1 MRYPAKA
8 VFSTACAVMP
18 CLLALAVADSAPSPD
33 HGIIHFYEPR
43 AGEAKPA
50 DLRDPNVQGAEG
62 IFWWGNIEV
71 EEGVYDWSRVERELA
86 TWQSA
91 GKRLDVR
98 LATAHNGP
106 SMTPAWLFD
115 RYHVRRIGRGWWA
128 DFENGLG
135 DYVLGPDGVRTQ
147 DSSLVVGGK
156 SSVAGTS
163 TNVSPLTLLRLNPSI
178 RLEPGARFNVQFDYR
193 APQAVRAWIELIN
206 PREATTNRQSFSAEP
221 TFRGSR
227 SFTIQVPQ
235 SEGWRLSFGFDGPGS
250 LALDNV
256 NCIRLEGFPR
266 LHLTDFEG
274 DVRDWQMLSGARLT
288 RDPAQV
294 ISGRASLLLT
304 GADAAG
310 TNGICNQPLHFSLQ
324 RGHGYAFQ
332 IQYRALTAAVL
343 RYRIICR
350 DAPFDVLDQQVLK
363 LEPGTS
369 GRHGF
374 HYPAFVWRESCTV
387 EFSVVG
393 SGQVVLDDLNW
404 VRWSDRVT
412 CFPDYFNGIFAEK
425 WARFIT
431 RFAERYDNHPGIG
444 TVSVGGFGRW
454 EETIL
459 DDDAYGGLDPQWLA
473 RGFTHEKYLARITDC
488 MDLHRRLLPDK
499 PLRIC
504 LAFGLHQTN
513 DRDWLYRR
521 VAQAAVARGIGLTQN
536 GLSEKWDTWD
546 DNTSASYLWN
556 RYRFTPGV
564 TLTLETG
571 GQISRP
577 GPGAGHPIS
586 FLNRG
591 MIDGTDILFLY
602 GSDTKAQQVNRHLR
616 WTTEQLGRPVMTSFF
631 CRLGDVSLTHEH
643 SPAPLECRNLWL
655 GLRQFQADSASVL
668 YTNRLGE
675 RCAATSTGNPR
686 IVFDVDDRQQYH
698 GMYGVVV
705 SVKYLDEGADRFD
718 VTCFNSST
726 AKWET
731 LGSVIKTGSGGWKVA
746 SFLKSDWCHSPRN
759 GGEDVHADLAIEDG
773 GDGPETIAD
782 VELHFIPARE
792 WQRTVIASVEPGTNS
807 VLLTNTLS
815 RVIALPV
822 GDPVQ
827 FVAVPIWTGELERN
841 GLRGRMFAM
850 TTAGERLVAEKD
862 YVLPADK
869 DWFEL
874 PVVPEPGCTRYRL
887 ELSQPAGRVGWYR
900 AADGELAYRAWRY
913 AATNT
918 VAKLAGA
925 QGDELTFDA
934 LEPFCGLS
942 LALPDAAATNV
953 VNLRLRRQTGNSWPE
968 VQHAEMRLAGG
979 FHFEPQTPGRY
990 RLELT
995 PPPSAATTLRVTL
1008 HTLQRREPARPP
1020 LPTLNHTAL
1029 ITLAPTPQQTSGLE
1043 DARIENGL
1051 VSANLVQREA
1061 SLDFLL
1067 PTPLQAASNQ
1077 VLILP
1082 LRNATGANLARIYW
1096 AGTEEE
1102 FSPECSTFIPLVT
1115 NDTELRTYECR
1126 FGLEAAWR
1134 GKIVRLR
1141 LEPASGLI
1149 ERGRFT
1155 LGRLEVAVDRSP

>member
-1 MRYPAKA
+1 
-8 VFSTACAVMP
+8 
-18 CLLALAVADSAPSPD
+18 
-33 HGIIHFYEPR
+33 
-43 AGEAKPA
+43 
-50 DLRDPNVQGAEG
+50 
-62 IFWWGNIEV
+62 
-71 EEGVYDWSRVERELA
+71 
-86 TWQSA
+86 
-91 GKRLDVR
+91 
-98 LATAHNGP
+98 
-106 SMTPAWLFD
+106 
-115 RYHVRRIGRGWWA
+115 
-128 DFENGLG
+128 
-135 DYVLGPDGVRTQ
+135 
-147 DSSLVVGGK
+147 
-156 SSVAGTS
+156 
-163 TNVSPLTLLRLNPSI
+163 
-178 RLEPGARFNVQFDYR
+178 
-193 APQAVRAWIELIN
+193 
-206 PREATTNRQSFSAEP
+206 
-221 TFRGSR
+221 
-227 SFTIQVPQ
+227 
-235 SEGWRLSFGFDGPGS
+235 
-250 LALDNV
+250 
-256 NCIRLEGFPR
+256 
-266 LHLTDFEG
+266 
-274 DVRDWQMLSGARLT
+274 
-288 RDPAQV
+288 
-294 ISGRASLLLT
+294 
-304 GADAAG
+304 
-310 TNGICNQPLHFSLQ
+310 
-324 RGHGYAFQ
+324 
-332 IQYRALTAAVL
+332 
-343 RYRIICR
+343 
-350 DAPFDVLDQQVLK
+350 
-363 LEPGTS
+363 
-369 GRHGF
+369 
-374 HYPAFVWRESCTV
+374 
-387 EFSVVG
+387 
-393 SGQVVLDDLNW
+393 
-404 VRWSDRVT
+404 
-412 CFPDYFNGIFAEK
+412 
-425 WARFIT
+425 
-431 RFAERYDNHPGIG
+431 
-444 TVSVGGFGRW
+444 
-454 EETIL
+454 
-459 DDDAYGGLDPQWLA
+459 
-473 RGFTHEKYLARITDC
+473 
-488 MDLHRRLLPDK
+488 
-499 PLRIC
+499 
-504 LAFGLHQTN
+504 
-513 DRDWLYRR
+513 
-521 VAQAAVARGIGLTQN
+521 
-536 GLSEKWDTWD
+536 
-546 DNTSASYLWN
+546 
-556 RYRFTPGV
+556 
-564 TLTLETG
+564 
-571 GQISRP
+571 
-577 GPGAGHPIS
+577 
-586 FLNRG
+586 
-591 MIDGTDILFLY
+591 
-602 GSDTKAQQVNRHLR
+602 
-616 WTTEQLGRPVMTSFF
+616 
-631 CRLGDVSLTHEH
+631 
-643 SPAPLECRNLWL
+643 
-655 GLRQFQADSASVL
+655 
-668 YTNRLGE
+668 
-675 RCAATSTGNPR
+675 
-686 IVFDVDDRQQYH
+686 
-698 GMYGVVV
+698 
-705 SVKYLDEGADRFD
+705 VKYLDEGADRFD

-731 LGSVIKTGSGGWKVA
+731 LGSVMKTGSGGWKVA
-746 SFLKSDWCHSPRN
+746 SFLKSDWCRSPRN
-759 GGEDVHADLAIEDG
+759 GGEDLHADLAIEDG
-773 GDGPETIAD
+773 GDGPETIAN
-782 VELHFIPARE
+782 VELHFVPARE